1 MRDRNEKNNYFYIIF
16 YIYYNI
22 HNSCKIYKLQIRAIK
37 NKKENLEYE
46 TCLNKQ
52 IFGTEL
58 TTFINK
64 AVDNNEKNKILKDG
78 QGFYIQN
85 DINSMEIEIKITDN
99 DSTYKMET
107 LYNGGMVN
115 FVDYYNS
122 IYFECTKI
130 EYNKL
135 GKVSYLLFEQKSN

>member
-1 MRDRNEKNNYFYIIF
+1 MKKIIIVIMSLVVIIISIFGVKYINYRAEKN
-16 YIYYNI
+16 
-22 HNSCKIYKLQIRAIK
+22 KIKQ
-37 NKKENLEYE
+37 ENLEYE
-46 TCLNKQ
+46 TYLNKQ
-52 IFGTEL
+52 ILGTEL

-64 AVDNNEKNKILKDG
+64 AVDNNEKNKVLKDG

-85 DINSMEIEIKITDN
+85 DTNSVEIEIKITDN

-130 EYNKL
+130 NYNKV
-135 GKVSYLLFEQKSN
+135 GKVSYLLFEQKTN

>member
-1 MRDRNEKNNYFYIIF
+1 MKKIMIIFICLVIIIISIFGVKYINYKAEKN
-16 YIYYNI
+16 
-22 HNSCKIYKLQIRAIK
+22 KIKQ
-37 NKKENLEYE
+37 ENLEYE
-46 TCLNKQ
+46 VCLNRQ
-52 IFGTEL
+52 ILGTEL

-64 AVDNNEKNKILKDG
+64 AVDSNEKNKVLKDG
-78 QGFYIQN
+78 QGFYIKN
-85 DINSMEIEIKITDN
+85 DINSVEIEIKITDN

-107 LYNGGMVN
+107 LYDGGMLN

-135 GKVSYLLFEQKSN
+135 GKVSYLLFEQKTN

>member
-1 MRDRNEKNNYFYIIF
+1 MKKTFIFILSFVFIIISIIAAKYINYKSEQA
-16 YIYYNI
+16 NI
-22 HNSCKIYKLQIRAIK
+22 
-37 NKKENLEYE
+37 KKENLEYE
-46 TCLNKQ
+46 TYLNKQ
-52 IFGTEL
+52 ILGTEL
-58 TTFINK
+58 TTVINK
-64 AVDNNEKNKILKDG
+64 AVDNNEKNKVLKDG

-85 DINSMEIEIKITDN
+85 DINSVEIEIKITDN

-130 EYNKL
+130 NYNKA
-135 GKVSYLLFEQKSN
+135 GKVNYLLFEQKSN